1 MVFQRFICLLIISL
15 AIISSSVAQRPTA
28 QAPTEQA
35 NAPSSPEQQKAQQ
48 ELERK
53 ALVLLDEVLSDA
65 KVFRNTENRVIIKI
79 AAADLLWPRNE
90 ARARTLFKEAANN
103 LSELVSASDESA
115 VADIPFLDNPVELRR
130 ALVQALARHD
140 PQWARD
146 LLRSTR
152 PATTATVGR
161 GRASG
166 ADSELQLEQSLASQI
181 AANDPKQALEMAEQ
195 TLSKGVSYELL
206 NTVSLLMKKD
216 REAAARLAGKI
227 VTKLQT
233 ENLSTNDI
241 AFHTSL
247 NLLRLATK
255 SALFTQTKTDATDA
269 PTILSQQE
277 LRDLTELI
285 VAAVLSNSEKTYA
298 ALSLKPLLPEI
309 EKYAPAR
316 IPQLRQKIADVE
328 RATGGRRGID
338 SSLREVM
345 QSGTVEALLEAAP
358 KAPREMRDYLYQR
371 AATKALEQG
380 DADRARTIIND
391 NISDPAMRKYITAE
405 IERQQMMQAASEGKM
420 DQTRQMLARLRTNE
434 ERVVVLTQLA
444 LAAMA
449 KNEKK
454 IALALLDEARSMVS
468 NRARNFAQ
476 LGAQFQVARGYARLD
491 AARSLAMLEPVVEQ
505 LNELI
510 AAGALLGG
518 FFSEQFVKDDE
529 IQLAS
534 MNSFLPMFTGQYAAD
549 LNAVAREDFDRTKMV
564 ADRFQRIEVRTL
576 ARLLIIQSI
585 LSPPTPANVIPPGTF
600 MLGSEPMV
608 IMDER
613 P

>member
-1 MVFQRFICLLIISL
+1 MIFQRFICLLIISL
-15 AIISSSVAQRPTA
+15 AIISPGVAQRPTT
-28 QAPTEQA
+28 QAPAEQA
-35 NAPSSPEQQKAQQ
+35 NAPRSLEQEKAQQ

-53 ALVLLDEVLSDA
+53 ALVLLDEVINDA
-65 KVFRNTENRVIIKI
+65 KVFRNPENRVIIKI

-90 ARARTLFKEAANN
+90 ARARTLFKEAVNN
-103 LSELVSASDESA
+103 LSEIAGAPDDSHIGEIA
-115 VADIPFLDNPVELRR
+115 FLDNPVELRR

-140 PQWARD
+140 PKWARE

-152 PATTATVGR
+152 PATTTTGRR

-166 ADSELQLEQSLASQI
+166 DDSELQLEQSLASQI

-206 NTVSLLMKKD
+206 NTVSLLIKKD
-216 REAAARLAGKI
+216 REAAARLASKI
-227 VTKLQT
+227 VAKLKT
-233 ENLSTNDI
+233 ENISTGDLE
-241 AFHTSL
+241 FHAAL
-247 NLLRLATK
+247 NLLRMATG
-255 SALFTQTKTDATDA
+255 SASLIQTKTDASDSPA
-269 PTILSQQE
+269 ILSQQE
-277 LRDLTELI
+277 LRDLAELL
-285 VAAVLSNSEKTYA
+285 VAVVLTNSEKSYA
-298 ALSLKPLLPEI
+298 SLSLKPLLAEI

-316 IPQLRQKIADVE
+316 MPQLRRKIADDE
-328 RATGGRRGID
+328 RATEGRDGID
-338 SSLREVM
+338 RNLREVM
-345 QSGTVEALLEAAP
+345 ENGTVESLLEAAP
-358 KAPREMRDYLYQR
+358 KAPAQMRDFLYQS
-371 AATKALEQG
+371 AATKAMEQG
-380 DADRARTIIND
+380 DAERARAIIND
-391 NISDPAMRKYITAE
+391 NIADPAMRKYITADM
-405 IERQQMMQAASEGKM
+405 ERQHMMQAASEGKM
-420 DQTRQMLARLRTNE
+420 DQTRQLLARLRTNE
-434 ERVVVLTQLA
+434 ERVMVMTQLA

-449 KNEKK
+449 KGEKK

-476 LGAQFQVARGYARLD
+476 LSAQLQVARVYARLD
-491 AARSLAMLEPVVEQ
+491 AARSLAMLEPIVEQ

-518 FFSEQFVKDDE
+518 FFSEQFVRDDE

-534 MNSFLPMFTGQYAAD
+534 MNSFLPMFASQYAAD

-585 LSPPTPANVIPPGTF
+585 LSPPSPANVVPADAF
-600 MLGSEPMV
+600 VLGSEPIV